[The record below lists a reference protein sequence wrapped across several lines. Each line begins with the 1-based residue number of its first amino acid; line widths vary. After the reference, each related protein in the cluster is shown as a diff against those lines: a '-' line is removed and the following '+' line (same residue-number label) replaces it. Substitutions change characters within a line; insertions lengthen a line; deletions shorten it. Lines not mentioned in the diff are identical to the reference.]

1 MDDTMKFTL
10 GIIAAVAV
18 VFVGLFGVQGVGAF
32 SSGGGLLASVSHSLQ
47 AAPTQNIFMTFN
59 GFKDIH
65 PIPLSTDEKGVSVLS
80 TYASSQHPQQLYVG
94 TDKGLFFSYD
104 GGLTWHRFVTSD
116 NEISEHVQV
125 HALYEL
131 SDGSLLVSVFENGEG
146 VVYRTKDLFFSLERV
161 ISFEGETAYSLFES
175 GRFVYMGL
183 SNGQVL
189 EYSLSDETMRV
200 VRSFNAPIVS
210 IERTPYGDISL
221 LSKKGDIY
229 IAPSPSLETGR
240 KVKATG
246 GFFNLFSSQVQ
257 ALEWT
262 REGVLYILDDSGIR
276 VSYDRGKSFDLLG
289 GIPTGSPIDTFSVQG
304 DTIYVMSGGH
314 IYKSTDGAVYW
325 KQVDSFTRSYD
336 ISRMHFFS
344 SQQVMVW

>member
-10 GIIAAVAV
+10 GIIVAAAI
-18 VFVGLFGVQGVGAF
+18 VFIGLFGIQGVGAF
-32 SSGGGLLASVSHSLQ
+32 SSGGGLLASVSHSLY
-47 AAPTQNIFMTFN
+47 AGPTQDIFMTFN
-59 GFKDIH
+59 EFGDTH
-65 PIPLSTDEKGVSVLS
+65 PIPLSSDEKGVSVLS
-80 TYASSQHPQQLYVG
+80 THTSSENPQHLYVG

-104 GGLTWHRFVTSD
+104 GGLSWHRFVTSD
-116 NEISEHVQV
+116 NEISHVSQV
-125 HALYEL
+125 YAFYEL
-131 SDGSLLVSVFENGEG
+131 SDGSLLVSVFGNGVG
-146 VVYRTKDLFFSLERV
+146 KVYRTGDYFFSLDPI

-175 GRFVYMGL
+175 GSYIYMGL

-189 EYSLSDETMRV
+189 EYRLSDEVMRV
-200 VRSFNAPIVS
+200 VRTFDAPIVS

-221 LSKKGDIY
+221 LSKGGDVY

-246 GFFNLFSSQVQ
+246 GFLNLFSSKVQ

-262 REGVLYILDDSGIR
+262 REGVLYILDGSGIR

-289 GIPTGSPIDTFSVQG
+289 GIPSGSPIDTFSVQG
-304 DTIYVMSGGH
+304 DTLYVMSGGH

-325 KQVDSFTRSYD
+325 KQIDSFTRVYD

-344 SQQVMVW
+344 SRQVMVW